1 MSISRVF
8 NPRNCDNGIEFEAYV
23 VDYLN
28 KFGLNARRT
37 KGDDGGVDVIATYSH
52 NNVDY
57 NFYIQCKFQNRMQG
71 KEPIQEIYA
80 GMHFRNDKNGYPVVI
95 TNNNFSI
102 ESQKYVRKL
111 GVELIG
117 KGEIGLIRY
126 ANSCGSVF
134 TYNIGFLLSIIL
146 YEITNDEKLK
156 ENLRF
161 KDLPCE
167 DSKKSERETLREQ
180 IINEFE
186 TAKDM
191 ILEYELLQMKASAK
205 LKEALEAKKN
215 AIIHGIE
222 YG

>member
-1 MSISRVF
+1 HAPLRGIFGPNSGYIAHYAPFIWPKS
-8 NPRNCDNGIEFEAYV
+8 PTKRNAQLPE
-23 VDYLN
+23 
-28 KFGLNARRT
+28 
-37 KGDDGGVDVIATYSH
+37 S
-52 NNVDY
+52 
-57 NFYIQCKFQNRMQG
+57 NFQTR
-71 KEPIQEIYA
+71 
-80 GMHFRNDKNGYPVVI
+80 
-95 TNNNFSI
+95 S
-102 ESQKYVRKL
+102 RKL

-191 ILEYELLQMKASAK
+191 VLEYELLQMKASAK